1 MRTRSHGMYSI
12 QRKIMNLSSLL
23 SKGHMW
29 TNQSQEVKQVRKR
42 MKERARCDQ
51 NVLKFSSKHQK
62 LLKRKGGGGEGH
74 EGETN
79 YSTYAT
85 INFLW
90 LEDKYILA

>member
-42 MKERARCDQ
+42 MKE
-51 NVLKFSSKHQK
+51 STMWSKCVEILFQTSK
-62 LLKRKGGGGEGH
+62 VVKKERGGGEGH